1 VSPLASGERRSIAI
15 VGAGIGGL
23 TAAARL
29 AHAGHDVTVFE
40 KNAVP
45 GGRCGQI
52 SDQGYKFDL
61 GPTILLMRDVI
72 EGVFRDCGKDP
83 RQYLELVRCDPN
95 YRIHFADGSSVL
107 FGPSLSET
115 RDEVERVEPGAFEG
129 YLDFLQ
135 KSRHHFDASVEH
147 LVTKPLDGPA
157 AYLSPSLLKTVLS
170 VRALRKLHP
179 WLGGFFKDERLKR
192 SLGFQT
198 MYLGLS
204 PYDAPA
210 TFSLLPYT
218 ELAMGIWY
226 AMGGLY
232 RVPLALEKLARECGA
247 RFRYEAPVAKVL
259 ESGGRAQ
266 GVHVHGRDELF
277 DVVIVNADLPYA
289 YERLAPALKKPY
301 GSKPKFTSSAF
312 MLYLGTN
319 RKFEQL
325 EHHNVVFGGNYRETF
340 EDIFKNGRVPP
351 DPSFYVNR
359 PSKTDPSL
367 APAGGD
373 ALYVLV
379 PVPHQNDTVD
389 WAKAAGPLREQV
401 LGLMETRLGMA
412 GLRESIVVEHQLT
425 PDDWASR
432 FNLARGAAFGLSHV
446 FTQVGALRPPTRDRT
461 LGNLY
466 FVGASTQPGTGIPLV
481 MLSARIVTERI
492 ARELHELPV
501 GTRPAEAASRP
512 EAA

>member
-1 VSPLASGERRSIAI
+1 MSASNPQARRSIAI

-52 SDQGYKFDL
+52 RENGFTFDI
-61 GPTILLMRDVI
+61 GPTILLMRDVV
-72 EGVFRDCGKDP
+72 EGVFRDCGHDP
-83 RQYLELVRCDPN
+83 SEYLELIRCDPN
-95 YRIHFADGSSVL
+95 YRIHFADGSSLL
-107 FGPSLSET
+107 FGPNLGEM
-115 RDEVERVEPGAFEG
+115 RDELEGMEKGSFEQ
-129 YLDFLQ
+129 YLSFLQ

-147 LVTKPLDGPA
+147 LVTRPLDGVA
-157 AYLSPSLLKTVLS
+157 NYLNPSLMRTLLS

-179 WLGGFFKDERLKR
+179 WLGGFFQDERLKR

-226 AMGGLY
+226 PMGGLY
-232 RVPLALEKLARECGA
+232 RVPLALEKLAKACGA
-247 RFRYEAPVAKVL
+247 KFRYESPVDKVL
-259 ESGGRAQ
+259 SDGQRST
-266 GVHVHGRDELF
+266 GVQVRGKDEPF

-289 YERLAPALKKPY
+289 YERLAPELKKPY
-301 GSKPKFTSSAF
+301 RNPKFTSSAF
-312 MLYLGTN
+312 MLYLGVN
-319 RKFEQL
+319 RRYEQL
-325 EHHNVVFGGNYRETF
+325 EHHNVLFGGNYRETF
-340 EDIFKNGRVPP
+340 DEIFKTGRVPA

-359 PSKTDPSL
+359 PSKTDPTL
-367 APAGGD
+367 APEGGD

-379 PVPHQNDTVD
+379 PVPHQNDSID
-389 WAKAAGPLREQV
+389 WTKEAPRLREQILTLMEKR
-401 LGLMETRLGMA
+401 LGLT
-412 GLRESIVVEHQLT
+412 GLRESIVFERQLT
-425 PDDWASR
+425 PDGWADR
-432 FNLARGAAFGLSHV
+432 FNLARGSAFGLSHV
-446 FTQVGALRPPTRDRT
+446 FSQVGALRPPTRDRT
-461 LGNLY
+461 LHNLY

-481 MLSARIVTERI
+481 MLSAKIVAERI
-492 ARELHELPV
+492 AQEIHELPSNS
-501 GTRPAEAASRP
+501 RPAEANGAVV
-512 EAA
+512 AA